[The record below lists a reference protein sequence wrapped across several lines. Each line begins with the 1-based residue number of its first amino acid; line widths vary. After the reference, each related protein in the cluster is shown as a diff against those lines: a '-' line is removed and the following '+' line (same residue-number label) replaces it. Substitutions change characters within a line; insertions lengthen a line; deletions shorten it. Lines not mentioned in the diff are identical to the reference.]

1 MEKRKKWDTF
11 EKNFFLARKMDEFG
25 VFFWSKTEMWDS
37 LLKKCVVADCKLEK
51 HKLPLIDH
59 KLSKTVESGDSPDS
73 LESVD
78 SPDSRDSSDSVFA
91 TPAEWKLERYTLKLL
106 WCYALKLGFGL

>member
-1 MEKRKKWDTF
+1 MVIMGKFVLDVKEWRTDCLMF
-11 EKNFFLARKMDEFG
+11 YAQ
-25 VFFWSKTEMWDS
+25 WDS
-37 LLKKCVVADCKLEK
+37 LRKKCVVADCKLEK

-78 SPDSRDSSDSVFA
+78 SLDSVDSVFA
-91 TPAEWKLERYTLKLL
+91 TPAEWKLERYALKLL
-106 WCYALKLGFGL
+106 WCFALKHEDSKVG

>member
-1 MEKRKKWDTF
+1 MVIMGKFVLDVKEWR
-11 EKNFFLARKMDEFG
+11 MDCLMFY
-25 VFFWSKTEMWDS
+25 TQWDS
-37 LLKKCVVADCKLEK
+37 SRKKCVVTDCKLEK

-78 SPDSRDSSDSVFA
+78 SLDSPDSVDSVLSNNKN
-91 TPAEWKLERYTLKLL
+91 KLDTTRTKIFLL
-106 WCYALKLGFGL
+106 

>member
-1 MEKRKKWDTF
+1 
-11 EKNFFLARKMDEFG
+11 MDEFG

-59 KLSKTVESGDSPDS
+59 KLSKTVESGDS
-73 LESVD
+73 
-78 SPDSRDSSDSVFA
+78 RDSVDSVFA
-91 TPAEWKLERYTLKLL
+91 TPGGVEIGSSFNAQRAPHTTLRVT
-106 WCYALKLGFGL
+106 YALKSPRAKGWSATR

>member
-1 MEKRKKWDTF
+1 
-11 EKNFFLARKMDEFG
+11 MDEFG

-37 LLKKCVVADCKLEK
+37 LLKKCVVTDCKLEK

-73 LESVD
+73 VESLESLC
-78 SPDSRDSSDSVFA
+78 
-91 TPAEWKLERYTLKLL
+91 LEGEGALR
-106 WCYALKLGFGL
+106 LKLGQVQIPSGPHTVLRTTYAFESPRAEG